1 MIWFCA
7 DDYGLNPASSQR
19 IEKCIDE
26 GALNKVS
33 VFPNIEKVDL
43 QTLLANRNLCVSLH
57 LNLVEGKCVANAKDI
72 PLLALEDGSFKHTF
86 TGLFKLW
93 VLGEKAFEEQLYTEI
108 RAQVRLYKNMLPE
121 GVPFCIDSHQHT
133 HMIPAVFKV
142 VLRVLNDEK
151 IEVDYMRI
159 PAEPLLPF
167 IATPS
172 LYLTFSPVN
181 LIKQWLLDFLWLINK
196 RTAKRAGI
204 PTASFLGILFSGK
217 MDLERVKKI
226 LPKYEK
232 LAEKRGMDIEVLFHP
247 GFLKSG
253 EANFNNQNIVFE
265 SFYVSE
271 NRQCEF
277 ETVMKISERSG
288 L

>member
-43 QTLLANRNLCVSLH
+43 QTLLANRNLRVSLH

-72 PLLALEDGSFKHTF
+72 PLLAREDGSFKHTF

-93 VLGEKAFEEQLYTEI
+93 ILGEKAFEEQLYTEI
-108 RAQVRLYKNMLPE
+108 KAQVLQYKSMLPK
-121 GVPFCIDSHQHT
+121 GVSFCIDSHQHT
-133 HMIPAVFKV
+133 YMIPAVFKA
-142 VLRVLNDEK
+142 VLRVLSDER
-151 IEVDYMRI
+151 IDVDYMRI

-167 IATPS
+167 ILAPS
-172 LYLTFSPVN
+172 LYLTYSPVN
-181 LIKQWLLDFLWLINK
+181 IIKQWLLDFLWLINK
-196 RTAKRAGI
+196 RTAKNAGI
-204 PTASFLGILFSGK
+204 PTAGFLGILFSGK
-217 MDLERVKKI
+217 MDLERVSRV

-232 LAEKRGMDIEVLFHP
+232 LAEKKGMDIEVLFHP
-247 GFLKSG
+247 GFLNSD
-253 EANFNNQNIVFE
+253 EADFKNKNIVFE
-265 SFYVSE
+265 SFYFSE
-271 NRQCEF
+271 NRKCEF
-277 ETVMKISERSG
+277 ETAMKISERSG